1 MKTHSLFFAT
11 AMASVLL
18 LSCTKTATDQEEKGG
33 NKESSAICFSK
44 IQKTGSYD
52 YANTQIGLTIG
63 EPVNLSNIKL
73 TVDKD
78 GNITPEK
85 ELFWGDGQTGASS
98 FTAYIPYNAS
108 YTGKEQIDFAI
119 NADQSTSD
127 LMNGSILLVASTSAK
142 PSSSPISLTFS
153 YKVAGLDIWIKN
165 DTGKTIQDVY
175 IIDVI
180 NGISL
185 NLQTGECVPNT
196 ASKSS
201 IKMLNQTTEPAN
213 GMCNYRAV
221 IAPQKS
227 AQTLKVTFTDGT
239 YTVCDFKIGT
249 ETECEAK
256 QYTNSDKPV
265 VLTPEGEATGIS
277 FALTVNDW
285 EFGGDI
291 IFGDE
296 GGDTPP
302 STGTDGVYSETFA
315 GYQGSPKSGYSAQE
329 SFTSSATGVT
339 WTLDFGSIDQTEDYQ
354 EFYNQHCFT
363 LGGKAGK
370 DDYGQS
376 VLTTSVLTDGITK
389 LEFDYV
395 ANASK
400 KLEVQVLV
408 GGTKV
413 WSSGEMELVN
423 NGQSETKVL
432 EHKSFSITGA
442 ASNAVVKFIN
452 VSSARRISI
461 GNITWT
467 NATGEG
473 GNGPFDGSTGGG
485 EGGEEGGDDE
495 VYTSLTSDLVVSD
508 INYAEAYQYGD
519 AFESG
524 TDDWLIAIGND
535 DEELAFELFT
545 ASGASTPVG
554 TYTIDTNYTL
564 AAGTIWDGSYSDEG
578 ILPGYCNYTT
588 YDYAYPSSG
597 TLSIAKSGSNYTI
610 TVRMKDEL
618 GHSITADYSGT
629 LTIKDG
635 YAESESYITKSASL
649 KNGKNINRSKAVLRK
664 CITVK
669 KSAK

>member
-1 MKTHSLFFAT
+1 
-11 AMASVLL
+11 MASLLL

-153 YKVAGLDIWIKN
+153 YKVAGLDIWLKN

-180 NGISL
+180 NGISMNTL
-185 NLQTGECVPNT
+185 TGACTSDET
-196 ASKSS
+196 RKSS
-201 IKMLNQTTEPAN
+201 IKMLAPNDGVID
-213 GMCNYRAV
+213 GMYNYRAV

-227 AQTLKVTFTDGT
+227 EQTLKVNFTDGT
-239 YTVCDFKIGT
+239 YKVCNFKIGT
-249 ETECEAK
+249 GTECEAK
-256 QYTNSDKPV
+256 YYSNKEKPV
-265 VLTPEGEATGIS
+265 VLNPEGEATGIS

-285 EFGGDI
+285 EFGGEI

-302 STGTDGVYSETFA
+302 QPGTAGIYSETFA
-315 GYQGSPKSGYSAQE
+315 GYQGSPKSEYVGQE
-329 SFTSSATGVT
+329 SFTSTATGVT

-354 EFYNQHCFT
+354 EFYNKHCFT
-363 LGGKAGK
+363 LGGKVGK
-370 DDYGQS
+370 SDDGQS
-376 VLTTSVLTDGITK
+376 VLTTSVLSDGITK

-395 ANASK
+395 ANANK
-400 KLEVQVLV
+400 ILEVQVLV

-413 WSSGEMELVN
+413 WTSGELALVN
-423 NGQSETKVL
+423 NGQSDPKVL

-442 ASNAVVKFIN
+442 TSNAVVKFIN

-495 VYTSLTSDLVVSD
+495 VYTSLTSDLVVSG

-578 ILPGYCNYTT
+578 ILPGYYNYTT

-618 GHSITADYSGT
+618 GHSITADYSGN
-629 LTIKDG
+629 LTIQDG
-635 YAESESYITKSASL
+635 YADSESYITKSASL
-649 KNGKNINRSKAVLRK
+649 KNGKNINRNKAVLRK